1 MFCFSRNSPL
11 QEGLHL
17 QPYIVEV
24 VGSVVRRVMAD
35 SQEEAVA
42 KAVNMAQQKTD
53 MTIIRVEVKEAP

>member
-1 MFCFSRNSPL
+1 M
-11 QEGLHL
+11 H
-17 QPYIVEV
+17 PYIVEV